1 MFLEEV
7 KNQLDTLFDTSDGN
21 GYTTIDPHINYQG
34 DKITFRFYLEDD
46 KYSRIELSPDTSEIL
61 AYCAGGNSAEA
72 IMSKLS
78 KPYNVEY
85 DREKCVLFIR
95 FRRNEMTLAE
105 AVLRLEQATL
115 VAISVNHIITP

>member
-1 MFLEEV
+1 MFLKDV
-7 KNQLDTLFDTSDGN
+7 TNQMNTLFATSDGD

-46 KYSRIELSPDTSEIL
+46 KYSRIELSPNASEIL
-61 AYCAGGNSAEA
+61 ANCSGGNSAEA

-105 AVLRLEQATL
+105 AILRLEQATL
-115 VAISVNHIITP
+115 VAISANHITTP